1 MTPSSRR
8 LLAGLALAVAISLSG
23 CGVDSG
29 GAGESATTAD
39 DKPAKGDTFI
49 ESSIGNISAL
59 IPNIANDGASHEV
72 GGQIYNGLVT
82 FDKDL
87 KVVPELAES
96 WTFSA
101 DCRRLTFRLRDDVR
115 WHDGKAFTADDVL
128 FTHAAMVHPK
138 TPTPYR
144 EDFEAIEKIEATDPR
159 TIAITYKTPYA
170 KGLQS
175 WSMYMLPKHLLE
187 SYVQEGKLRE
197 APQNRTSPVGT
208 GPYRFKEWK
217 SGEKVVLVANPDYF
231 EKGRPYISRMVYRV
245 IPSQATIFLELK
257 AKGVDAA
264 TLTAL
269 QYTRQTDFP
278 AFKKAYNR
286 FRWVSNTLTYFAF
299 NLKDPRFADTRV
311 RHAIAH
317 AINKQEL
324 IDHVILGLGQR
335 ATGPYLPGTWPYN
348 PDVPG
353 LAYDPARAKALLAAA
368 GWKDTDGDG
377 LLDRDGKPF
386 TFEILTN
393 QGNDERKKVAEI
405 IQAALR
411 EIGLKV
417 DVRIIEWATLLKEHV
432 RKRNFDAVVLGWGLG
447 LDADRFSF
455 FHSSK
460 MRPEDFNIASYANAE
475 VDELLERGRATCV
488 QDERARAYRRV
499 HAILA
504 EDVPVLFLYHRE
516 ALYAVSSRIR
526 GVKPAPVGTI
536 LYNFNE
542 WYVPRKLQ
550 RYTAN

>member
-368 GWKDTDGDG
+368 GWKDRDSDGFLVKDG
-377 LLDRDGKPF
+377 RPF
-386 TFEILTN
+386 AFEILTN

>member
-1 MTPSSRR
+1 MTRSRR
-8 LLAGLALAVAISLSG
+8 WIVAGLVLGAAVTAAG

-29 GAGESATTAD
+29 RAGESATAID
-39 DKPAKGDTFI
+39 EQPAKGDTFI
-49 ESSIGNISAL
+49 ESSIGNVSAL

-101 DCRRLTFRLRDDVR
+101 DCRQLTFRLRDDVR
-115 WHDGKAFTADDVL
+115 WHDGHPFTSADVL
-128 FTHAAMVHPK
+128 FTHAAMIHPK

-144 EDFEAIEKIEATDPR
+144 EDFEAVEKIEALDSR
-159 TIAITYKTPYA
+159 TLAITYKTPYA
-170 KGLQS
+170 KALQS

-187 SYVQEGKLRE
+187 SYVLEGKLRE
-197 APQNRTSPVGT
+197 APQNRTAPVGT
-208 GPYRFKEWK
+208 GPYRVKEWK
-217 SGEKVVLVANPDYF
+217 SGEKDVLVANPDYY

-264 TLTAL
+264 SLTAL
-269 QYTRQTDFP
+269 QYKRQTDYP

-286 FRWVSNTLTYFAF
+286 FRYVSNTLTYFAF
-299 NLKDPRFADTRV
+299 NLKDPRFADKRV

-317 AINKQEL
+317 AINKQGL

-335 ATGPYLPGTWPYN
+335 ATGPYLPNTWPYN
-348 PDVPG
+348 ADVTD
-353 LAYDPARAKALLAAA
+353 LAYDPARAKALLAEA
-368 GWKDTDGDG
+368 GWKERDADGYLVKDG
-377 LLDRDGKPF
+377 QPF
-386 TFEILTN
+386 AFEILTN

-405 IQAALR
+405 VQAELR

-417 DVRIIEWATLLKEHV
+417 EVRIIEWATLLKEHV
-432 RKRNFDAVVLGWGLG
+432 RKRNFEALVLGWGLG
-447 LDADRFSF
+447 LDADRYNF

-460 MRPEDFNIASYANAE
+460 TRPEDFNIASYANAE

-488 QDERARAYRRV
+488 QDERARAYRRM

-504 EDVPVLFLYHRE
+504 DDVPVLFLYHRE

-526 GVKPAPVGTI
+526 GVKPTPTGTI

-542 WYVPRKLQ
+542 WYVPRNLQ
-550 RYTAN
+550 RYTAD